1 MHDVIGAF
9 VQRLSMFT
17 LLVLQHFYFVS
28 DRVSMRDAS
37 RVLLLV
43 VLDNGAL
50 AAVLHELPVGLETD
64 VVNRVSSKYQLRWR
78 CAQGGVYCG
87 SHRESQCS

>member
-1 MHDVIGAF
+1 
-9 VQRLSMFT
+9 MFT

-28 DRVSMRDAS
+28 DRVSMRDAAS
-37 RVLLLV
+37 VLLLV

-50 AAVLHELPVGLETD
+50 GAVLHELPVGLETD
-64 VVNRVSSKYQLRWR
+64 VVNRVSSKNHWRWR
-78 CAQGGVYCG
+78 SAQGGVYWG